1 MAIHGLVKNN
11 LVEWVSSTTYQA
23 ASGGG
28 AKHMKELLTQT
39 GKIYK
44 RVDSLLSQDNSHIL
58 DIDSKVLDTQKNF
71 SGNEMH
77 CFKVPLA
84 GSLIPWIDQD
94 RNDGWSLEEWKGD
107 VELNKILGSDKKE
120 KG

>member
-11 LVEWVSSTTYQA
+11 FVEWVSSTTYQA

-44 RVDSLLSQDNSHIL
+44 RVDSLLLRITHI
-58 DIDSKVLDTQKNF
+58 F
-71 SGNEMH
+71 
-77 CFKVPLA
+77 
-84 GSLIPWIDQD
+84 WI
-94 RNDGWSLEEWKGD
+94 SIVKF
-107 VELNKILGSDKKE
+107 
-120 KG
+120 